1 MAMKARFFRAAAVLT
16 AALACA
22 PAVAQVGAFP
32 VRPVRMVIPY
42 VPGGAVDILARAS
55 GSEMSRIWGQPVIV
69 DNRAG
74 GGGVIAATAVARS
87 PADGYTIFMT
97 DQPPL
102 AITPF
107 LQRDLPFDPVK
118 DFAAVI
124 GLVQSYSILVVPNN
138 FPANSVAELIAVA
151 RAKPGAIN
159 FGSWGVGSTAHLD
172 PEDFSASARINM
184 THVPYKSAADMFRG
198 LLSDEIQLVFISL
211 GAAIPQI
218 KQGQLKA
225 LGYGSLRRT
234 SLLPDVPTMSESGLP
249 GFEEQSWLGWVVP
262 SGTPRAIINKIATDA
277 GKMFSDQAFVDKYIT
292 GVGFEVYNL
301 PPEPF
306 AQVLKETRA
315 KREAQVKR
323 LKLTAY

>member
-1 MAMKARFFRAAAVLT
+1 MAMSARFFRAATALT
-16 AALACA
+16 AALVCTAA
-22 PAVAQVGAFP
+22 IAQVAAFP
-32 VRPVRMVIPY
+32 VKPVRIVIPY
-42 VPGGAVDILARAS
+42 VAGGAVDILARAA
-55 GSEMSRIWGQPVIV
+55 GGEMSKIWGQPIIF

-74 GGGVIAATAVARS
+74 GGGVIAAAAVAHS

-107 LQRDLPFDPVK
+107 LQRDIPYDPVK

-124 GLVQSYSILVVPNN
+124 GLVQSYSILVVPNK
-138 FPANSVAELIAVA
+138 FQANSIAELIAVA
-151 RAKPGAIN
+151 RAKPGTIN

-172 PEDFSASARINM
+172 PEDFSASAAISM
-184 THVPYKSAADMFRG
+184 THVPYKSAADMFRA
-198 LLSDEIQLVFISL
+198 LLTDEIQLVFISL

-225 LGYGSLRRT
+225 LGYGALKRT
-234 SLLPDVPTMSESGLP
+234 SLLPDVPTISESGLS
-249 GFEEQSWLGWVVP
+249 GFEEQSWLGLVAP
-262 SGTPRAIINKIATDA
+262 SGTPRAIVNKIASDA
-277 GKMFSDQAFVDKYIT
+277 GKMFSDSTFVDKYVT

-306 AQVLKETRA
+306 AKVINDTRA
-315 KREAQVKR
+315 KRQAQVKR